1 MTDEQRKQAVQDAAN
16 RLMELGQQHMRKDGT
31 DPAWQTWD
39 FAIRASHPATES
51 KSYHLGTA
59 RQTIAAALDWRDSL
73 NSQLQNEIVEA
84 VTELC
89 RATKEYERGG

>member
-1 MTDEQRKQAVQDAAN
+1 MTDGQRKQAVQDAAN

-31 DPAWQTWD
+31 DHAWQTYD
-39 FAIRASHPATES
+39 FATRASYPAGGS

-73 NSQLQNEIVEA
+73 NSQLQNEIV
-84 VTELC
+84 
-89 RATKEYERGG
+89 KGGHRIVPGHKRI